1 MGTFSTKLR
10 VWNPAE
16 PARAVEM
23 EVMVDTGAA
32 YSWILRERLEK
43 LGIRPVRR
51 MQFRTIE
58 GHLIERD
65 VAPVFVA
72 SDGFTGGDNVVMAES
87 GDMEVLG
94 SHTLETLGV
103 GVDRVNKK
111 LVPTMGLALA
121 SASFKVS
128 LRG

>member
-1 MGTFSTKLR
+1 
-10 VWNPAE
+10 
-16 PARAVEM
+16 
-23 EVMVDTGAA
+23 VMVDTGAA
-32 YSWILRERLEK
+32 YSWISRSKLEQ

-58 GHLIERD
+58 GHLIERE

-94 SHTLETLGV
+94 AHTLETLGV
-103 GVDRVNKK
+103 VVDPVNKK
-111 LVPTMGLALA
+111 LVPTVGLALA
-121 SASFKVS
+121 AS
-128 LRG
+128 